1 MGKCK
6 MLVLNRRVGEKLIIG
21 GNIEV
26 TILAI
31 KGGQIRVGIE
41 APKEIS
47 VIREEIKDKY
57 PQS

>member
-1 MGKCK
+1 

-21 GNIEV
+21 DNIEV
-26 TILAI
+26 TVLAI
-31 KGGQIRVGIE
+31 KGGQVRIGIE

-57 PQS
+57 PQGVSQ

>member
-1 MGKCK
+1 
-6 MLVLNRRVGEKLIIG
+6 MLVLNRRIGEKLIIG

>member
-1 MGKCK
+1 

-21 GNIEV
+21 GNIEITV
-26 TILAI
+26 LAI
-31 KGGQIRVGIE
+31 KGNQIRVGIE

-57 PQS
+57 PQ